1 MITFGLSARLSAFIA
16 IVAQAACFGTQVVT
30 TSAPTPPPVPPA
42 GPPQVTTP
50 PTMPVSPA
58 PSLATPAERLARYTT
73 IRLQPDTAH
82 LTGHERQML
91 PLLIDAAREM
101 HAIYWEQSIGPRD
114 SVMRAISDPTSR
126 ALADVN
132 VGPWDRLDN
141 KVPFVVGIGPKPA
154 GANFYPRDMEKAEF
168 DRAVAAGGA
177 RADSLKSLYTMVR
190 RDAAGRLTTI
200 PYSRFFAGANQRAA
214 QKLRQAAALADDA
227 GLRRYLTL
235 LAAALVTDRYQPSDL
250 AWMDMK
256 HNTLDLVLGPIET
269 YEDEL
274 FGYKAANEAFVL
286 VKDQAWSAR
295 LAKYASQLPA
305 LQQGIP
311 VDSQYKRERPGTD
324 ADLNAYDVVYV
335 AGQANQASKTIAINL
350 PNDEV
355 VQLRKGSRRLQLKN
369 AVRAKFDR
377 ILLPIA
383 QELIVEDQRA
393 RVTFDAFFE
402 NVMFH
407 EVAHGLG
414 IKNTIDGKGTVR
426 AALKEKAG
434 ALEEG
439 KADIL
444 GLYMIRQLNAQ
455 GELGRESVEDN
466 YVTFLASLF
475 RSVRFG
481 AGDAHGRANIVAFN
495 FLQGAGAFAREASG
509 KYRVDAVKMRAAAD
523 ELSRQILVLQGNGD
537 YAGVVRLYADLGTI
551 GPQLQADLDR
561 LKAKGI
567 PVDIVYDQGR

>member
-1 MITFGLSARLSAFIA
+1 
-16 IVAQAACFGTQVVT
+16 
-30 TSAPTPPPVPPA
+30 
-42 GPPQVTTP
+42 
-50 PTMPVSPA
+50 
-58 PSLATPAERLARYTT
+58 
-73 IRLQPDTAH
+73 
-82 LTGHERQML
+82 ML
-91 PLLIDAAREM
+91 PLLVDAAREM
-101 HAIYWEQSIGPRD
+101 HGIYWEQSIGPRD
-114 SVMRAISDPTSR
+114 SVMRAIPDSASR

-141 KVPFVVGIGPKPA
+141 HVPFVVGIGPKPV
-154 GANFYPRDMEKAEF
+154 GANFYPRDMTKDEF
-168 DRAVAAGGA
+168 NRAVAAGGP

-214 QKLRQAAALADDA
+214 KKLQQAAALADDA
-227 GLRRYLTL
+227 GLRKYLTL
-235 LAAALVTDRYQPSDL
+235 LATALTTDRYQPSDF

-256 HNTLDLVLGPIET
+256 HNTLDIVLGPIET

-311 VDSQYKRERPGTD
+311 VAPQYKRERPGTD

-383 QELIVEDQRA
+383 QELIVDEQRG

-455 GELGRESVEDN
+455 GDLGRESVEDN
-466 YVTFLASLF
+466 YVTFLSSLF

-495 FLQGAGAFAREASG
+495 FLQQAGAFTREASG
-509 KYRVDAVKMRAAAD
+509 KYRVDPARMRAAAD

-537 YAGVVRLYADLGTI
+537 YDGVARLYADMGAI

>member
-1 MITFGLSARLSAFIA
+1 MITFGSLARLSALIA
-16 IVAQAACFGTQVVT
+16 LVAQAACFGTQVVT
-30 TSAPTPPPVPPA
+30 TSAPTRAPVPPA
-42 GPPQVTTP
+42 GSPQVTTP
-50 PTMPVSPA
+50 PTMPVFPA

-82 LTGHERQML
+82 LTVHERQML

-114 SVMRAISDPTSR
+114 SVMRAIPDSTSR

-141 KVPFVVGIGPKPA
+141 NVPFVVGIGPKPA
-154 GANFYPRDMEKAEF
+154 GANFYPRDMQKEEF
-168 DRAVAAGGA
+168 DRAVAAGGP

-190 RDAAGRLTTI
+190 RDAAGRLTSI
-200 PYSRFFAGANQRAA
+200 PYSRFFAGANQRAS

-235 LAAALVTDRYQPSDL
+235 LAAALATDRYQPSDL

-311 VDSQYKRERPGTD
+311 VESQYKRERPGTD

-355 VQLRKGSRRLQLKN
+355 VQLQKGSRRLQLKN

-383 QELIVEDQRA
+383 QELIVDDQRG

-495 FLQGAGAFAREASG
+495 FLQRAGAFAREASG
-509 KYRVDAVKMRAAAD
+509 TYRVDAVKMRAAAD

-537 YAGVVRLYADLGTI
+537 YAGVVRLYAELGAI